1 MSDWQLYTHGGTDVF
16 LSANGS
22 TFVQLKG
29 YSGGL
34 QFGMSDS
41 LGELPGF
48 DDGITRQIKES
59 SQGAQSSISVR
70 RIVDDAGQALARTLC
85 GVSSDGRGFMRAT
98 YPGGR
103 TITAEGIFHSLNEN
117 PVDAGVVQGFE
128 FTFSQQEPETEA

>member
-1 MSDWQLYTHGGTDVF
+1 MSEWLIYTHGGTDVF

-41 LGELPGF
+41 LGELQGF

-59 SQGAQSSISVR
+59 RQGAQSSISVR
-70 RIVDDAGQALARTLC
+70 RIVSDTGQALVRTLC
-85 GVSSDGRGFMRAT
+85 GAASEGRGFMRAV

-103 TITAEGIFHSLNEN
+103 MITAEGIFHSLNEN

-128 FTFSQQEPETEA
+128 FTFSQQEPEIEA

>member
-1 MSDWQLYTHGGTDVF
+1 MSEWLIYTHGGTDVF
-16 LSANGS
+16 LSADGS

-34 QFGMSDS
+34 QFGMADS
-41 LGELPGF
+41 LGDLPGY
-48 DDGITRQIKES
+48 DDGIARQIKET
-59 SQGAQSSISVR
+59 SQGAQSSVSVR

-85 GVSSDGRGFMRAT
+85 GVANEGRGFMRAV

-128 FTFSQQEPETEA
+128 FTFSQQEPEVEA

>member
-1 MSDWQLYTHGGTDVF
+1 MSEWLVYTHGGTDVF
-16 LSANGS
+16 LSADGAS
-22 TFVQLKG
+22 FVQLKG

-41 LGELPGF
+41 LGELQGF

-70 RIVDDAGQALARTLC
+70 RIVNDAGQALARTLC
-85 GVSSDGRGFMRAT
+85 GVASEGRGFMRAV

-128 FTFSQQEPETEA
+128 FTFSQQEPETET

>member
-1 MSDWQLYTHGGTDVF
+1 MSEWLIYTHGGTEVF
-16 LSANGS
+16 LSADGS
-22 TFVQLKG
+22 SFVQLKG

-34 QFGMSDS
+34 QFGMSDT
-41 LGELPGF
+41 LGDLPGY
-48 DDGITRQIKES
+48 DDGISRRIKES

-85 GVSSDGRGFMRAT
+85 GADGRGLMRAV

-128 FTFSQQEPETEA
+128 FSFSQQEPETEA